1 MSIDIFDSFLDEIGH
16 TKLAREEFT
25 ATVLPR
31 DISEMQADEKAASFY
46 KKVKSHLEGLG
57 YKVDYDFGQR
67 GTKPPAS
74 DLIVAHSTSSGRL
87 FDAQE
92 GAKTVALGASVPR
105 SKIGPGAGKIDS
117 VINNPKDDPPSIMS
131 TKSFQPTDDH
141 FVFTD
146 EMGSTLDMKADEH
159 GVAKPWSKR
168 AMGWMRSKM
177 GFLFESDK

>member
-1 MSIDIFDSFLDEIGH
+1 MSIDVFDSFLDEIGH

-25 ATVLPR
+25 AAVLPR

-57 YKVDYDFGQR
+57 YKVDYNFGQK
-67 GTKPPAS
+67 GTKPPDA

-87 FDAQE
+87 LDAHS
-92 GAKTVALGASVPR
+92 GAKTVAFGASVPR
-105 SKIGPGAGKIDS
+105 SKVGAGVGKIDS
-117 VINNPKDDPPSIMS
+117 VVNNPKDAPPSIMS
-131 TKSFQPTDDH
+131 SKSFQPTDDH

-146 EMGSTLDMKADEH
+146 EMGTALDRKAEEH

-168 AMGWMRSKM
+168 VMGWMRSKM
-177 GFLFESDK
+177 GFLFEEGE